1 MTPAM
6 SGPKMGAYFAGKGSS
21 MLEKCRSGPDIP
33 HLHSPAISAA
43 YIPHLIC
50 CNIATPAFGAGETAL
65 LYQSTHDGRM

>member
-33 HLHSPAISAA
+33 HLHSP
-43 YIPHLIC
+43 IC

-65 LYQSTHDGRM
+65 LYQSTHDGRWTNVKSRVL